1 MYAPIVIQVPVSVV
15 IPVYNSR
22 GILPTLSARLV
33 AVLDEHV
40 REYEVI
46 LVNDGSPDGSWA
58 AVQEAAQRHSRVR
71 GLNLMRN
78 YGQHNALLAGIR
90 EAKGELIVTM
100 DDDLQHPPDQLP
112 RLIEALSEDVDV
124 VYGTPQ
130 HQQHGLL
137 RDAASFVTKLVLT
150 AGMGADT
157 ARHVSALRVFRTD
170 LRKAF
175 TDYRGPNPNLDVMLT
190 WATGRFVAIEVR
202 HEPRASGESGYTVR
216 KLVKH
221 ALNMLTGFS
230 TLPLRLASYLGFA
243 SAALGVLIL
252 VYVVGRFFLEQSVPG
267 FPFLASII
275 AIFSG
280 AQLFATGIIGEY
292 LGRVHVMSLNEPTY
306 VVAESTGEQS

>member
-1 MYAPIVIQVPVSVV
+1 MYDRTVTQVSVSVV

-22 GILPTLSARLV
+22 EILPTLSARLV

-40 REYEVI
+40 CDYEVI

-58 AVQEAAQRHSRVR
+58 AVQEAAESHSRVR

-90 EAKGELIVTM
+90 EAKGDLIVTM
-100 DDDLQHPPDQLP
+100 DDDLQHPPDQVP
-112 RLIEALSEDVDV
+112 RLIEALSEDLDV
-124 VYGTPQ
+124 VYGTPRR
-130 HQQHGLL
+130 QQHGLL
-137 RDAASFVTKLVLT
+137 RDAASLITKLVLT

-157 ARHVSALRVFRTD
+157 AQNVSALRVFRTG
-170 LRKAF
+170 LRRAF
-175 TDYRGPNPNLDVMLT
+175 ADYRGPNPNLDVMLT
-190 WATGRFVAIEVR
+190 WATGRFSAIKVR
-202 HEPRASGESGYTVR
+202 HEPRASGESGYTVG
-216 KLVKH
+216 KLVRH

-243 SAALGVLIL
+243 SAALGVLVLI
-252 VYVVGRFFLEQSVPG
+252 YVVGRFFIEKSVPG

-275 AIFSG
+275 AIFGG

-292 LGRVHVMSLNEPTY
+292 LGRVHVMSLQEPTY
-306 VVAESTGEQS
+306 VVAESTGDQS

>member
-1 MYAPIVIQVPVSVV
+1 V
-15 IPVYNSR
+15 
-22 GILPTLSARLV
+22 T
-33 AVLDEHV
+33 VLDDQV
-40 REYEVI
+40 RDYEII

-58 AVQEAAQRHSRVR
+58 AVENAARAHPRVR

-90 EAKGELIVTM
+90 EARGDLIVTM

-112 RLIEALSEDVDV
+112 RLIQALSADVDV
-124 VYGTPQ
+124 VYGTPER
-130 HQQHGLL
+130 QQHGFL

-157 ARHVSALRVFRTD
+157 ARNVSALRVFRTP
-170 LRKAF
+170 LRRAF
-175 TDYRGPNPNLDVMLT
+175 ADYRGPNPNLDVMLT
-190 WATGRFVAIEVR
+190 WATSRFSATKVR
-202 HEPRASGESGYTVR
+202 HEGRASGESGYTVS

-243 SAALGVLIL
+243 SAALGLLVL
-252 VYVVGRFFLEQSVPG
+252 VYVVGRLFIEQSVPG

-280 AQLFATGIIGEY
+280 VQLFATGIIGEY
-292 LGRVHVMSLNEPTY
+292 LGRVHTVSLSEPTY
-306 VVAESTGEQS
+306 VVAESTRDEGLEA